1 MINIRMLPLTR
12 KISSFLLASGTNK
25 YYIFDSN
32 PQSNF
37 GGNDEEEKMQRILK
51 SFESNESALTPEK
64 MV

>member
-1 MINIRMLPLTR
+1 MINIRMLPLTK
-12 KISSFLLASGTNK
+12 KISSFLLASGANK

-37 GGNDEEEKMQRILK
+37 GGNDEEEKMQKILK

>member
-1 MINIRMLPLTR
+1 MINIRMLPLTK
-12 KISSFLLASGTNK
+12 KISSFLLARGANK

-37 GGNDEEEKMQRILK
+37 GGNDEEEKMQKILK

>member
-1 MINIRMLPLTR
+1 MINIRMLSLTK
-12 KISSFLLASGTNK
+12 KINSFFLTAGTNK

-37 GGNDEEEKMQRILK
+37 GGNDDEDKMQNILK